1 VQNLVIVGSKTEVER
16 VLALLNQANVTKNFI
31 GIVNPDETND
41 HDNFLGSLRQLGEI
55 VRIYRVEEVIFCSRD
70 VAANDI
76 MAWMSELG
84 AGIDMRI
91 VPEESLSI
99 IGSSDKNTK
108 GELYT
113 IDIRFNIAQPI
124 HQRNKRVFDLGMGL
138 FLLCAFPILVF
149 FIKNKI
155 AFLKNIGS
163 VFVGNKTWVAY
174 AVQTINGKSSFENL
188 PKLKQGVFSPLHAAN
203 LTEPNAPTVQ
213 RLNFLYAKDYD
224 VWRDT
229 EILWKGFKNVS

>member
-1 VQNLVIVGSKTEVER
+1 
-16 VLALLNQANVTKNFI
+16 
-31 GIVNPDETND
+31 
-41 HDNFLGSLRQLGEI
+41 
-55 VRIYRVEEVIFCSRD
+55 
-70 VAANDI
+70 
-76 MAWMSELG
+76 MAWMSQLG

-124 HQRNKRVFDLGMGL
+124 HRRNKRIFDLIVCLSMISTL
-138 FLLCAFPILVF
+138 FLILI
-149 FIKNKI
+149 FIKNRL
-155 AFLKNIGS
+155 AFFKNIWYILFGQ
-163 VFVGNKTWVAY
+163 KTWVSY
-174 AVQTINGKSSFENL
+174 ANPVFSDAIINVSNNL
-188 PKLKQGVFSPLHAAN
+188 PKIKQGVFSPLNAAN

-224 VWRDT
+224 VWRDA
-229 EILWKGFKNVS
+229 EILWKGLNA